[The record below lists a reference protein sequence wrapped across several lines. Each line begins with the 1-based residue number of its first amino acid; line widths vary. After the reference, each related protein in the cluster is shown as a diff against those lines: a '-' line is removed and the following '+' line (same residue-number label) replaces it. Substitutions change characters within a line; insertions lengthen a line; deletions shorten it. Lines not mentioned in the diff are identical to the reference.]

1 MRETIIEL
9 KEVPRRDTWVLWE
22 IEDRLAERVSHVF
35 CAPSVG
41 VAEKQFNEAK
51 EKQGAKDGEMHMRII
66 AMYVAGELKAAL

>member
-1 MRETIIEL
+1 MNEAIIEL
-9 KEVPRRDTWVLWE
+9 KPVERRETWVLWE

-41 VAEKQFNEAK
+41 VAEKQFQEAK
-51 EKQGAKDGEMHMRII
+51 QKQGAKEGELHMRII